1 MEGIVKAG
9 ILKAF
14 SGKVNL
20 IRRENL
26 PDEWDPTTDNILCVW
41 EATQYLIKRL
51 EMEGEYS
58 ASSLLKLLKHLAE
71 VICHQ
76 AVDLSISIMIFA
88 KNLIKQRLILITVII
103 MAKLEAYSR

>member
-1 MEGIVKAG
+1 MKIMAIPRDLLEMLKVLQKQKCLSGGIVKAG

-20 IRRENL
+20 IRREDL

-51 EMEGEYS
+51 EMEENIQ
-58 ASSLLKLLKHLAE
+58 LQ
-71 VICHQ
+71 V
-76 AVDLSISIMIFA
+76 F
-88 KNLIKQRLILITVII
+88 
-103 MAKLEAYSR
+103 

>member
-20 IRRENL
+20 IRREDL

-58 ASSLLKLLKHLAE
+58 ASSLLKLSTKRFTFFTTSDSKVSA
-71 VICHQ
+71 
-76 AVDLSISIMIFA
+76 
-88 KNLIKQRLILITVII
+88 
-103 MAKLEAYSR
+103 